1 MLVRRCGCRPN
12 FEDSVA
18 GGDGDE
24 VEVEDFFGSS
34 IGLIRSGA

>member
-1 MLVRRCGCRPN
+1 VLGRRCGCRPN

-18 GGDGDE
+18 GGDE
-24 VEVEDFFGSS
+24 VVVEDFFGSS